1 MIMKHRVNF
10 ILPFILGVV
19 FASVLLA
26 VCSSYDHSDAAKSLR
41 LGVAASN
48 AQNEPLQSD
57 IADSRQ
63 NAITRAIAKVS
74 PAVVSVNVTQVQ
86 EYYRGNPFM
95 DDPFWRQF
103 FKYDKVLR
111 EVHGLGSGFI
121 FSEQGYVLTN
131 QHVIDKADKIVV
143 TLSGGAKYDA
153 ELVGEDYKTDLA
165 VVKIKGDNF
174 SFIALGNS
182 DDIIIGEWS
191 IAIGNPFG
199 LFDISAKPTVT
210 VGVVSAVDLDFGKLE
225 NDRQYEDM
233 IQTDAAI
240 NPGNSGGPL
249 VNGAGEVIGI
259 NTFIYSNGGSEGGNI
274 GLGFAIPVNRVK
286 TVLND
291 ILKYGS
297 VQRDLWTRI
306 QFDDISPTVAFYLR
320 LNTTD
325 GAIVTNVEPNSPWQ
339 EAGLESEDVIFEI
352 DGKAVKSKR
361 DIERIKSQLKLTK
374 GDVLSLKVYRNRRVY
389 RADVAF

>member
-1 MIMKHRVNF
+1 MKSAKL
-10 ILPFILGVV
+10 ILPFLAGAV

-26 VCSSYDHSDAAKSLR
+26 VCSSRSDHADAAKSLR
-41 LGVAASN
+41 LGVAVSN
-48 AQNEPLQSD
+48 AQNEPIQGD

-86 EYYRGNPFM
+86 EYYRANPFM

-103 FKYDKVLR
+103 FKYDKVMR
-111 EVHGLGSGFI
+111 EVHGLGSGFL

-143 TLSGGAKYDA
+143 TLSGGEKYDA

-165 VVKIKGDNF
+165 VVKIRGGDF
-174 SFIALGNS
+174 PSITLGNS

-210 VGVVSAVDLDFGKLE
+210 VGVVSAVDLDFGMVE

-249 VNGAGEVIGI
+249 VNGNGEVIGI
-259 NTFIYSNGGSEGGNI
+259 NTFIYSNNNGAGGGNI
-274 GLGFAIPVNRVK
+274 GLGFAIPINRVK
-286 TVLND
+286 TVLSD

-320 LNTTD
+320 LNSTS
-325 GAIVTNVEPNSPWQ
+325 GVIVTTVERNSPWQ
-339 EAGLESEDVIFEI
+339 EAGLESEDVILEI
-352 DGKAVKSKR
+352 DGKTVKSKK

-374 GDVLSLKVYRNRRVY
+374 GDVIPLKVYRNSRVY
-389 RADVAF
+389 RADVTF